1 MRATIPAQGENKTYA
16 PIPAGTHL
24 ARCVHIVDL
33 GTQESEF
40 NGEKKVARKIRIT
53 WETPEETTV
62 FKEENGQQ
70 PYLVSK
76 MFTLSLH
83 EKASLRKTIES
94 WLGRKLTAKE
104 EEEGYDIYAL
114 LGKECIVNIVHNA
127 VGDKTYANVD
137 SVSPLMKGMKAPAQ
151 ITDSVFFSLEKDEY
165 DELIFEGFGEWL
177 QDIIAKSPEYEAR
190 LKDNAKTP
198 LNNVSKDDNDEIDLD
213 EINF

>member
-1 MRATIPAQGENKTYA
+1 MRAKVPAQGENKNYA

-24 ARCVHIVDL
+24 ARCVSIVDL
-33 GTQESEF
+33 GTQENEF

-62 FKEENGQQ
+62 FKEENGEQ

-104 EEEGYDIYAL
+104 EEEGYDIYTL
-114 LGKECIVNIVHNA
+114 LGKECIVNIVHNE

-137 SVSPLMKGMKAPAQ
+137 SVSPLMRGMKAPAQ
-151 ITDSVFFSLEKDEY
+151 ITESVFFSLEEGEY

-198 LNNVSKDDNDEIDLD
+198 LTNVSKEEDGLDLD
-213 EINF
+213 EIDF

>member
-1 MRATIPAQGENKTYA
+1 
-16 PIPAGTHL
+16 
-24 ARCVHIVDL
+24 
-33 GTQESEF
+33 
-40 NGEKKVARKIRIT
+40 
-53 WETPEETTV
+53 
-62 FKEENGQQ
+62 
-70 PYLVSK
+70 

-177 QDIIAKSPEYEAR
+177 KDIITESPEYVAR

-198 LNNVSKDDNDEIDLD
+198 LSNVGKDDNDEIDLD